1 MDNNMQDKVVVLT
14 GASSGIGKSL
24 AEKLAQMG
32 AKLVLA
38 ARREE
43 RLIELQQEIREAGGE
58 AVYQVTDVS
67 KKEQVSALMEFA
79 LQTFGKI
86 DVLVNNAGVMP
97 TSFLEKNAV
106 DEWDRLIDINIKGV
120 LYCIGAVL
128 PYMRERETGHIVN
141 VSSNAAYDAI
151 NPYSTVYSMT
161 KHAVRNIS
169 EGLRAEEAM
178 KGSHIRVTEVCPGSI
193 ETELV
198 NTVVDPE
205 MREVAKMLFSD
216 KTKML
221 TADEMADAI
230 VFAMNEPENILVR
243 TIVVQPTKA

>member
-24 AEKLAQMG
+24 AGKLAHMG

-67 KKEQVSALMEFA
+67 KKELVSALMEFA

-106 DEWDRLIDINIKGV
+106 DEWDRLININI
-120 LYCIGAVL
+120 
-128 PYMRERETGHIVN
+128 
-141 VSSNAAYDAI
+141 VS
-151 NPYSTVYSMT
+151 
-161 KHAVRNIS
+161 R
-169 EGLRAEEAM
+169 
-178 KGSHIRVTEVCPGSI
+178 
-193 ETELV
+193 
-198 NTVVDPE
+198 
-205 MREVAKMLFSD
+205 
-216 KTKML
+216 
-221 TADEMADAI
+221 
-230 VFAMNEPENILVR
+230 
-243 TIVVQPTKA
+243 